1 MKPRFSII
9 IPLYNKKGLISKTI
23 ESVLSQTYINFEI
36 IVVDDGST
44 DGSIESISGLN
55 DERLKLFRKKNGGVS
70 SARNYGI
77 KKAEGQ
83 YVAFLDADDE
93 YELSFLENINLA
105 IEQFSKADA
114 FCTGFFKVKGR
125 EKIRSF
131 NPDRYANSPYLI
143 KDFYSL
149 WATDSFFCASS
160 IVVRKEY
167 FHYHQKWF
175 PEGESLGEDQ
185 EVWFHLAENGTL
197 VHIPKALSNYN
208 MMVDENSLTSQ
219 RRVVEELP
227 FITRLKERQESS
239 NYIKSIDLFI
249 AKYNLER
256 AFNNARMGHKRKAI
270 KLLLDNM
277 DCSNFIKLKLMILL
291 ALLFPTKKAKF

>member
-1 MKPRFSII
+1 MTPRFSII

-23 ESVLSQTYINFEI
+23 ESVLSQTYLNFEI

-55 DERLKLFRKKNGGVS
+55 DERLKLFRKENGGVS

-93 YELSFLENINLA
+93 YEISFLKNINLA
-105 IEQFSKADA
+105 IEQFPDADA
-114 FCTGFFKVKGR
+114 FCTGFFKVRGR
-125 EKIRSF
+125 EKLRSF
-131 NPDRYANSPYLI
+131 NPDRYAKSPFLI
-143 KDFYSL
+143 EDFYSL
-149 WATDSFFCASS
+149 WAIDSFFCASS

-167 FHYHQKWF
+167 FQYHHKWF

-185 EVWFHLAENGTL
+185 EVWFHLAENGSL
-197 VHIPKALSNYN
+197 VHIPKALSKYN
-208 MMVDENSLTSQ
+208 MMADENSLTSQ

-227 FITRLKERQESS
+227 FITRLKKRKEGSS
-239 NYIKSIDLFI
+239 YIKSIDLFI
-249 AKYNLER
+249 EKYDLER
-256 AFNNARMGHKRKAI
+256 AFNNARVGHKKKAI
-270 KLLLDNM
+270 KLLLDN
-277 DCSNFIKLKLMILL
+277 FRGRRFTKLKLMVLL
-291 ALLFPTKKAKF
+291 AIIMPAKRG

>member
-1 MKPRFSII
+1 MTPRFSII

-23 ESVLSQTYINFEI
+23 ESVLSQTYLNFEI

-44 DGSIESISGLN
+44 DGSIESISGLS
-55 DERLKLFRKKNGGVS
+55 DERLKLFRKENGGVS

-93 YELSFLENINLA
+93 YEISFLENINLA
-105 IEQFSKADA
+105 IEQFPDADA
-114 FCTGFFKVKGR
+114 ICTGFFKVKGR

-131 NPDRYANSPYLI
+131 NPDRYAKSPFLI

-149 WATDSFFCASS
+149 WAIDSFFCASS

-167 FHYHQKWF
+167 FQYHHKWF

-185 EVWFHLAENGTL
+185 EVWFHLAENGSL

-227 FITRLKERQESS
+227 FITRLKNRKESS

-249 AKYNLER
+249 EKYDLER
-256 AFNNARMGHKRKAI
+256 AFNNARVGHKRTAI
-270 KLLLDNM
+270 KLMFNYISG
-277 DCSNFIKLKLMILL
+277 SNFMKLKLMVIL
-291 ALLFPTKKAKF
+291 ALLVPSKKS